1 MAELEREEQEDTED
15 LRQRV
20 AQLELALESRVVIEQ
35 AKGMLAARHHVDLQT
50 AFNALRFAARSNHL
64 ILRELALRVIS
75 EPNTPAE
82 IVSELSD

>member
-1 MAELEREEQEDTED
+1 MAEVEREDTQD
-15 LRQRV
+15 LRERV

-50 AFNALRFAARSNHL
+50 AFNALRLAARSNHL

-75 EPNTPAE
+75 EPETPAE
-82 IVSELSD
+82 IVHQLPG

>member
-1 MAELEREEQEDTED
+1 MAEVEREEREDADD
-15 LRQRV
+15 LRERV

-50 AFNALRFAARSNHL
+50 AFNALRLAARSNHL

-75 EPNTPAE
+75 EPETPAE
-82 IVSELSD
+82 IVLELTG